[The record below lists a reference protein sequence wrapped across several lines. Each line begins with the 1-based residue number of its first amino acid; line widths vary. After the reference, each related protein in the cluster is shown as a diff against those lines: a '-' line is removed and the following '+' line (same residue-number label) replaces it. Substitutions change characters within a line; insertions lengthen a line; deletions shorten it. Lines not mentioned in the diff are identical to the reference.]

1 MDADVVVAAVV
12 EVLDITHLGV
22 RVVGDDLTSVP
33 TWQQRMTE
41 TEIYLVVCTFITGS
55 RTHGVEEDWLGDGGA
70 VDLAVGVG
78 HALVQSLQGEVGG
91 VVWLL
96 RKYVACEEI
105 IHQIVILH
113 NRE

>member
-55 RTHGVEEDWLGDGGA
+55 RTHGVEEDWLGDVGTADG
-70 VDLAVGVG
+70 AVGVG

-91 VVWLL
+91 VIWLL
-96 RKYVACEEI
+96 QKHVTWEEI
-105 IHQIVILH
+105 I
-113 NRE
+113 EYTCGE

>member
-1 MDADVVVAAVV
+1 MKQ
-12 EVLDITHLGV
+12 TSS
-22 RVVGDDLTSVP
+22 LTV
-33 TWQQRMTE
+33 
-41 TEIYLVVCTFITGS
+41 ITGS

-96 RKYVACEEI
+96 QEHVACNSE
-105 IHQIVILH
+105 VI
-113 NRE
+113 R